1 MGVRTEIK
9 IGGKSYK
16 VEVFEAKEGVI
27 RVSLNDK
34 DYFFTKNELGE
45 LVSVDSKEEDL
56 RNIIEGGFLMD
67 VSEIKE
73 IKSPITGVISDIHV
87 KQDEQIRAGQKVATL
102 IAMKMENEIISETTG
117 TIKEIKVKKNQSVNS
132 GDTLIILK

>member
-1 MGVRTEIK
+1 MKTNLRVGNN
-9 IGGKSYK
+9 SYK
-16 VEVFEAKEGVI
+16 IEVFEIKDGVI
-27 RVSLNDK
+27 KVSLNDK

-56 RNIIEGGFLMD
+56 KSIIEEGLLE

-73 IKSPITGVISDIHV
+73 IKSPITGVISNIYV

-102 IAMKMENEIISETTG
+102 IAMKMENEIVSETTG
-117 TIKEIKVKKNQSVNS
+117 VVKEIKVKQNQSVNS

>member
-1 MGVRTEIK
+1 MKTEIK

-16 VEVFEAKEGVI
+16 VEASEKKEGVI

-56 RNIIEGGFLMD
+56 KSIIEGGILME

-73 IKSPITGVISDIHV
+73 IKSPITGVISDIYV

-102 IAMKMENEIISETTG
+102 IAMKMENEIVSETTG
-117 TIKEIKVKKNQSVNS
+117 VIKEIKVKKNQSVSS
-132 GDTLIILK
+132 GDILIVLK